1 MLWYFDCFILYVI
14 DTEQI
19 IECIDGKF
27 ISRMEDFFHEFMTV
41 FFMNVP
47 VLDIYIICY
56 PLIFD

>member
-1 MLWYFDCFILYVI
+1 
-14 DTEQI
+14 
-19 IECIDGKF
+19 
-27 ISRMEDFFHEFMTV
+27 MEDFFHEFMTV